1 MAAKEPPANDKAR
14 GGGGGGTKDFFIG
27 VLTGFLLAGMIGGY
41 VAYRKKPAM
50 RRAQDAT
57 AEALRNT
64 GIALEAKL
72 EAWNLTPADIEN
84 ELTQSGKIVRQSARA
99 VGTGIADAARDAK
112 LTAVIKAKFALDK
125 EVSAVSI
132 NVETTDARVTLSGNA
147 TTKAQISRAIMLALE
162 TEGVREVNSTLR
174 VKH

>member
-1 MAAKEPPANDKAR
+1 MAGKEPPANDKPR

-57 AEALRNT
+57 AEALRNA
-64 GIALEAKL
+64 GIAIEAKL
-72 EAWNLTPADIEN
+72 EAWHLTPEDIEN
-84 ELTQSGKIVRQSARA
+84 ELTQSGKIVRHSARE
-99 VGTGIADAARDAK
+99 VGATIADSARDAK
-112 LTAVIKAKFALDK
+112 LTTLIKAKFALDK

-132 NVETTDARVTLSGNA
+132 NVETTDARVTLSGNV
-147 TTKAQISRAIMLALE
+147 TSKKQISRAVMLALE

-174 VKH
+174 VKP